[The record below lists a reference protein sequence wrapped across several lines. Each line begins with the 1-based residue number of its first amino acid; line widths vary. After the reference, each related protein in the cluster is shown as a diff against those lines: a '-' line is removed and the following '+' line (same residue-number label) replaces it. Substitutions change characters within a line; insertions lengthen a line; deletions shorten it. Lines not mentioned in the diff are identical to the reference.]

1 MSYYSILLSV
11 KGREAWHHQRYCLV
25 SDEASNT
32 VWRKGFMK
40 YASVIQDELWD
51 QAHWV
56 ATAFAFPP
64 VDGGI
69 PAMALAFEHEHPAV
83 NIFQQWHATFGSED
97 TEERIRVA
105 IIEGDIPG
113 QPEGYTIHVTTN
125 PAYLVTQIERTPGH
139 ASDHQIA
146 TLCRFNRMGTTHLSQ
161 GLGRFKT
168 TVKSLG
174 KYLLLPAIYNQHVS
188 AEVRPL
194 LELAIV
200 KREIHFRHV
209 HEIAPSDID
218 AAVIA
223 ASRQ

>member
-1 MSYYSILLSV
+1 
-11 KGREAWHHQRYCLV
+11 
-25 SDEASNT
+25 
-32 VWRKGFMK
+32 MK

-51 QAHWV
+51 HAHWV

-64 VDGGI
+64 IEGGI
-69 PAMALAFEHEHPAV
+69 PAMALAFEHEQPAV
-83 NIFQQWHATFGSED
+83 SIFQQWHTDFGAED
-97 TEERIRVA
+97 TDERVRVA
-105 IIEGDIPG
+105 IIEGEIPG

-125 PAYLVTQIERTPGH
+125 PAYFVTQIERSPGH
-139 ASDHQIA
+139 ESYTEIA
-146 TLCRFNRMGTTHLSQ
+146 TLCRFNRMGTAHLSQ

-168 TVKSLG
+168 TVKAFG
-174 KYLLLPAIYNQHVS
+174 KYLLLPAIYNQQVS

-194 LELAIV
+194 LELAIM

-209 HEIAPSDID
+209 QEITPSDID

>member
-1 MSYYSILLSV
+1 
-11 KGREAWHHQRYCLV
+11 
-25 SDEASNT
+25 
-32 VWRKGFMK
+32 MK

-64 VDGGI
+64 IEGGI
-69 PAMALAFEHEHPAV
+69 PVMALAFQHEQPAV
-83 NIFQQWHATFGSED
+83 NIFQQWHAEFGTED
-97 TEERIRVA
+97 TDERVRVA
-105 IIEGDIPG
+105 IIEGEILG

-125 PAYLVTQIERTPGH
+125 PAYLVTQIERSLGH
-139 ASDHQIA
+139 ENYSEIA

-161 GLGRFKT
+161 GLGRFKA
-168 TVKSLG
+168 TVKALG

-209 HEIAPSDID
+209 QGIAPSDID